1 MIPRHLLVA
10 AIVLCLALLG
20 MVFYGLHLKRE
31 AEQLKPE
38 APAAK
43 LITPPVAGSTEHI
56 PLYVPD
62 DARGLL
68 LRRDVVTPLTAEPGQ
83 RAAEVLRALFAAC
96 QEKSSTHPLAPG
108 ADVKSVF
115 VINGNTAVID
125 VNAEFADRHQS
136 GILVEE
142 LTLAAMAR
150 TLAENIPGITR
161 LRILVEGKQ
170 RDTLAG
176 HADLTSFYV
185 LGSNDW
191 AIAER

>member
-1 MIPRHLLVA
+1 MIARHFIIA
-10 AIVLCLALLG
+10 TIVLCLALLG
-20 MVFYGLHLKRE
+20 MVYYGLHLKHE

-38 APAAK
+38 ATASK
-43 LITPPVAGSTEHI
+43 LITPPVGGNTEHI
-56 PLYVPD
+56 PIYMPD
-62 DARGLL
+62 DARGILH
-68 LRRDVVTPLTAEPGQ
+68 RRDVATPLSTEPDQ
-83 RAAEVLRALFAAC
+83 RAAEVLRALFSAW
-96 QEKSSTHPLAPG
+96 QDKSSTHPLAAG
-108 ADVKSVF
+108 ADVNSVYL
-115 VINGNTAVID
+115 VNGNTAVID
-125 VNAEFADRHQS
+125 LNAEFADRHQS

-150 TLAENIPGITR
+150 TLAENIPGTTR
-161 LRILVEGKQ
+161 IRILIDGKQ